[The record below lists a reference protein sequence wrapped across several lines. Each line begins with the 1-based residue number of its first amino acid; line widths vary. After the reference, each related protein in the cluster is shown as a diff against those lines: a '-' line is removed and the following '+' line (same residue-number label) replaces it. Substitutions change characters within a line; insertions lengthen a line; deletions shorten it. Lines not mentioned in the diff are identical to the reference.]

1 MSIKLQRTL
10 TAALLLNAA
19 VLLLNAVVVLSNTMA
34 TVHAAVPAI
43 ESAYG
48 HEAGITGERIV
59 PEIYA
64 LVHKPGVNHSGSF
77 DAVYW

>member
-19 VLLLNAVVVLSNTMA
+19 VLLLNAVVVLSNTIA
-34 TVHAAVPAI
+34 TVHATVPTI

-48 HEAGITGERIV
+48 HEAATGEHIV
-59 PEIYA
+59 PETYSVA
-64 LVHKPGVNHSGSF
+64 NKTGVNHSGSF